1 MKDENE
7 LLKQIEKIVYNFA
20 NFEKPIIKNNGDI
33 LIKNITNIK
42 LEKKDS
48 ILTNVFKQM
57 IANDIK
63 KNRV

>member
-33 LIKNITNIK
+33 LIKNTTNII

>member
-7 LLKQIEKIVYNFA
+7 LLKKLEKTLCGFSNY
-20 NFEKPIIKNNGDI
+20 EKPIITNNGDI
-33 LIKNITNIK
+33 LIKNTTNII

>member
-7 LLKQIEKIVYNFA
+7 LLKQIEKIVYNFV

>member
-1 MKDENE
+1 MKHIQKD
-7 LLKQIEKIVYNFA
+7 
-20 NFEKPIIKNNGDI
+20 FEDI
-33 LIKNITNIK
+33 LYKNPNIK

>member
-33 LIKNITNIK
+33 LIKNITNVK

>member
-7 LLKQIEKIVYNFA
+7 LLKQLEKTLCDFA
-20 NFEKPIIKNNGDI
+20 NYEKPIITNNGDI
-33 LIKNITNIK
+33 LIKNTTNII